1 MDVTKKISHFKLLTA
16 TPSFAEW
23 IRPSG
28 SRSSPLQ
35 ARLVYSWLVYRSRLG
50 LGASAREIS
59 RHTGLHPTTVAEAVG
74 ALSGL
79 IDRQGGNWL
88 AVEPPAG
95 LFRQFAPDNPKHWSD
110 HYTYLTVYIPKK
122 GAKVEYPETS
132 RRFGLHHGLIWSF
145 LFRKAKDGVVRRFT
159 VAGAAT
165 MFGLDEKTIKAVLDD
180 LLWLRMIDREDLGR
194 SSDITV
200 LPLTEDHLALFQ
212 PKPETERKRVEP
224 TEKKPRTTSAP
235 YKYRGDQWDA
245 SRRFCDGLM
254 PQKKAE
260 EAISKAQQLGD
271 TADDFE
277 TLFRRAKEWHDKNI
291 LSGKV
296 AKGNFGKY
304 LNVCQDRR
312 LKKLDEANKEAA
324 RLQQLETYYS
334 SPEYEKQR
342 AEDEKQAA
350 ADPLHRLF
358 TPSPEAVLARVQ
370 FDPEPLKN
378 IRAWDKCSNAL
389 SKNIM
394 AFVRGKSL
402 DIQKQIDLQGN
413 LRHNIL
419 KHALSALN
427 CYYRQ
432 PTLASSGDFLAQI
445 NVAIAKVAPEIQLL
459 ETVAPVVDNAPSKNS

>member
-16 TPSFAEW
+16 TPGFAEW
-23 IRPSG
+23 ITTSG
-28 SRSSPLQ
+28 SRSSLLQ

-50 LGASAREIS
+50 VGASAREIS
-59 RHTGLHPTTVAEAVG
+59 RHTGLHPTTVAEAFG

-79 IDRQGGNWL
+79 IERRGSNWV

-95 LFRQFAPDNPKHWSD
+95 LFCQFTPDNPKHWSD
-110 HYTYLTVYIPKK
+110 HFTYLTLYLPMK
-122 GAKVEYPETS
+122 GAKVTYRETS
-132 RRFGLHHGLIWSF
+132 RRFGLNHGLIWSF

-159 VAGAAT
+159 VAGAAA
-165 MFGLDEKTIKAVLDD
+165 MFGLDQKTIKAVLDD

-194 SSDITV
+194 SSDITM

-260 EAISKAQQLGD
+260 EAISKAQTLGD
-271 TADDFE
+271 TPDDFE

-296 AKGNFGKY
+296 AKGNFGMY

-324 RLQQLETYYS
+324 RLQQREAYYS
-334 SPEYEKQR
+334 SPEYQKQR
-342 AEDEKQAA
+342 AEDEKRAA

-378 IRAWDKCSNAL
+378 IRAWDRCSNAL
-389 SKNIM
+389 SKNIT

-402 DIQKQIDLQGN
+402 DIQKQVDLQGN

-419 KHALSALN
+419 KYALSALN
-427 CYYRQ
+427 GYYRQ
-432 PTLASSGDFLAQI
+432 PTLASSDDFLAQI

-459 ETVAPVVDNAPSKNS
+459 ETVAPVVDHAPSRNS